1 MTLWSWCLLVK
12 PAIKRQLAFF
22 GPMGWLVSPTG
33 RGCRPEVVWYL
44 QLVQNSTIF

>member
-22 GPMGWLVSPTG
+22 GPMGWLVSPTMG
-33 RGCRPEVVWYL
+33 LSPKSGYL